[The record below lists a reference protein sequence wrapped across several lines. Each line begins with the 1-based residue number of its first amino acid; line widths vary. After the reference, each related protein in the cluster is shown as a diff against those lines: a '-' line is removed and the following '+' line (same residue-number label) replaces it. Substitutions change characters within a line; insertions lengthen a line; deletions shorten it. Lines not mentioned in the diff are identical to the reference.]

1 MHEKEV
7 KFPKSIRFSNS
18 ECEIVEKKA
27 SQAHENF
34 SSYVR
39 RMALEGQI
47 TVVEDLKDVQYQLYK
62 IGNNLNQ
69 LTRLAH
75 EGQILAADLE
85 ETNQLLQDI
94 FDQLLQI
101 KGG

>member
-1 MHEKEV
+1 MDKEV
-7 KFPKSIRFSNS
+7 RLPKSIRFS
-18 ECEIVEKKA
+18 EKELLIIEEKA
-27 SQAHENF
+27 GRVHENF

-47 TVVEDLKDVQYQLYK
+47 TVVEDLKEVQYQLYK

-75 EGQILAADLE
+75 EGRILAVDLE

-94 FDQLLQI
+94 FDSLLQI
-101 KGG
+101 KGE

>member
-18 ECEIVEKKA
+18 ECEMVEKKA

-39 RMALEGQI
+39 RMALESQI
-47 TVVEDLKDVQYQLYK
+47 TVV
-62 IGNNLNQ
+62 NQ

-75 EGQILAADLE
+75 EGQILVADLE

-101 KGG
+101 ERG

>member
-1 MHEKEV
+1 MQEV
-7 KFPKSIRFSNS
+7 RLPKSIRFS
-18 ECEIVEKKA
+18 EKELLIIGEKA
-27 SQAHENF
+27 SQVHENF

-39 RMALEGQI
+39 KMALEGQI
-47 TVVEDLKDVQYQLYK
+47 TVVEDLKEVQYQLYK

-75 EGQILAADLE
+75 EGQILVADLE

-101 KGG
+101 ERG

>member
-7 KFPKSIRFSNS
+7 KFPKSIRFSNKES
-18 ECEIVEKKA
+18 AIIDQKA
-27 SQAHENF
+27 SRVHENF

-47 TVVEDLKDVQYQLYK
+47 SVIEDLKEVQYQLYK

-69 LTRLAH
+69 LTRMAH
-75 EGQILAADLE
+75 EGQTLVTDLE